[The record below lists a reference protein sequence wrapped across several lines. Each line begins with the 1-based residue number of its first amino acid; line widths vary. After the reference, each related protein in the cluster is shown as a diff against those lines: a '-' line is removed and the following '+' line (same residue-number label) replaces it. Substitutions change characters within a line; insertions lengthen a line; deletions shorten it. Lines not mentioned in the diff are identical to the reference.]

1 MLNVW
6 RPFAIDRAPTNFDRE
21 VDRFFHEFAHDG
33 RAALPARAEVT
44 ETESALTVAIELPG
58 VAENDV
64 TVTTENN
71 VLTVKA
77 IRRAVPQPD
86 QKAVVHIAER
96 GYGEISRSFRL
107 PGRIDIEQASAR
119 FERGVLTITFPRRAE
134 ARTRTIAVN
143 AS

>member
-6 RPFAIDRAPTNFDRE
+6 RPFAFDRAPTNFDRE
-21 VDRFFHEFAHDG
+21 VDRFFHEFAHDN
-33 RAALPARAEVT
+33 RAPLPARAEVT
-44 ETESALTVAIELPG
+44 ESESALTVSIDLPG
-58 VAENDV
+58 VAEGDV

-77 IRRAVPQPD
+77 ARRAAPPEEG
-86 QKAVVHIAER
+86 KAVVHVAER
-96 GYGEISRSFRL
+96 TYGEITRSFRL
-107 PGRIDIEQASAR
+107 PGRIDTEHASAR

-134 ARTRTIAVN
+134 ARSRTIAVN